1 MFKRKYQ
8 RTENFQ
14 DKIARLYGTRD
25 PQGISPEDLSK
36 HKGLTRTCT
45 LQVTDACNLACTYC
59 YQINKH
65 HHRMSFDI
73 AKRYIDMILEDDKD
87 KVIQVKHAFKEKNV
101 ALMKKRGINFVNYN
115 FQVNLTPYNK
125 VLSEVIINM
134 DEFRKQYPS
143 CTEQQFRE
151 VYLMAQAINSCKRD
165 MKSSFKKRKNWALCV
180 KVESGEKPFEFAEL
194 LDKLTT
200 ELRSEQMDNFIT
212 RVV

>member
-1 MFKRKYQ
+1 
-8 RTENFQ
+8 
-14 DKIARLYGTRD
+14 
-25 PQGISPEDLSK
+25 
-36 HKGLTRTCT
+36 
-45 LQVTDACNLACTYC
+45 
-59 YQINKH
+59 
-65 HHRMSFDI
+65 
-73 AKRYIDMILEDDKD
+73 
-87 KVIQVKHAFKEKNV
+87 
-101 ALMKKRGINFVNYN
+101 MKKRGINFVNYN

-143 CTEQQFRE
+143 CTEQQFKE
-151 VYLMAQAINSCKRD
+151 VYLMAQAINSCKRE

-180 KVESGEKPFEFAEL
+180 KVESGEKPFEFTEL